1 MNIQWPRILI
11 IVMNINVIGLAF
23 SSSLSLWL
31 VFFSPSIF
39 FLIFFFSTQ
48 PALKMDH
55 NESI

>member
-31 VFFSPSIF
+31 GFGFFFPPSIF
-39 FLIFFFSTQ
+39 FLIFFFFHSAGSKDG
-48 PALKMDH
+48 P
-55 NESI
+55 